1 MDSPKKIL
9 TIDGGG
15 LRGVFAAAIIEQMEK
30 AAGKK
35 ARDIFDCLYGTST
48 GAILGTILQPTALQ
62 FNRMPYC
69 ASFREVRS
77 SQFALLTVTGY
88 KKLG

>member
-35 ARDIFDCLYGTST
+35 PATSST
-48 GAILGTILQPTALQ
+48 ASTAPAPVPFSPLLSPGA
-62 FNRMPYC
+62 
-69 ASFREVRS
+69 
-77 SQFALLTVTGY
+77 
-88 KKLG
+88 